1 MDTGDGE
8 QEAAR
13 APAQGGYRCWVRVQ
27 GMTCASCVATIESK
41 VGGAGAGQRC
51 SIVLSQCPEKAF
63 TSSFSLLKAPND
75 D

>member
-1 MDTGDGE
+1 MDTGDVE

-41 VGGAGAGQRC
+41 VGGAQGAGQRC

-63 TSSFSLLKAPND
+63 TSFSKLKST
-75 D
+75 

>member
-41 VGGAGAGQRC
+41 VGGQRC

-63 TSSFSLLKAPND
+63 SSFSVLKVTNID
-75 D
+75 